1 MKSIIKKL
9 SVILFGLLIFI
20 NASGQEEVIIP
31 RRDIPIDYGYT
42 IKIGDKIQDFTMT
55 LTNGKTVSSKE
66 WKGKV
71 VMLQFT
77 ASWSGVC
84 RKAIPF
90 IENEIWSRHKR
101 NPKFELYGIDR
112 DEPLETVKKF
122 TKDVDLTYPLAIDP
136 QAEIFGMFAGKKAGV
151 TRNVI
156 IDKEGRIAF
165 VTRLFKEDEFKQM
178 VEVIERLLKKG
189 ESDR

>member
-1 MKSIIKKL
+1 MKGIIKKL
-9 SVILFGLLIFI
+9 GIILIGLLIFI
-20 NASGQEEVIIP
+20 NATGQEKVLVSK
-31 RRDIPIDYGYT
+31 RDIPFDYGYT
-42 IKIGDKIQDFTMT
+42 VQIGDKIQDFTLT

-77 ASWSGVC
+77 ASWCGVC

-90 IENEIWSRHKR
+90 IENEIWSKHKK

-122 TKDVDLTYPLAIDP
+122 TKDADITYPLAIDP

-151 TRNVI
+151 TRNVV

-178 VEVIERLLKKG
+178 VEVIEHLLKK
-189 ESDR
+189 

>member
-1 MKSIIKKL
+1 MEGIIKKL
-9 SVILFGLLIFI
+9 GIILSGLLIFI
-20 NASGQEEVIIP
+20 NAFGQGEILVP
-31 RRDIPIDYGYT
+31 KRDIPVDYGYT

-55 LTNGKTVSSKE
+55 LANGKTISSKD

-77 ASWSGVC
+77 TSWSGVC
-84 RKAIPF
+84 RKVIPY
-90 IENEIWSRHKR
+90 IENEIWLKHKK
-101 NPKFELYGIDR
+101 NPNFELYGIDR

-122 TKDVDLTYPLAIDP
+122 IKDVDISYPLAIDP
-136 QAEIFGMFAGKKAGV
+136 QADIFGMFASKKAGV

-165 VTRLFKEDEFKQM
+165 VTRLFKMDEFRQM
-178 VEVIERLLKKG
+178 ADAIERLLKK
-189 ESDR
+189 

>member
-1 MKSIIKKL
+1 MKGIIKKL
-9 SVILFGLLIFI
+9 SVILIGLVIFI
-20 NASGQEEVIIP
+20 NAFGQEEVSIP
-31 RRDIPIDYGYT
+31 QRDIPTDYGYN

-55 LTNGKTVSSKE
+55 LINGKTVSSKD

-77 ASWSGVC
+77 ATWCGVC

-90 IENEIWSRHKR
+90 IENEIWLKHKK
-101 NPKFELYGIDR
+101 NPKFELFGVDR
-112 DEPLETVKKF
+112 DEPIETVKKF
-122 TKDVDLTYPLAIDP
+122 AKEVDITYPLAIDP
-136 QAEIFGMFAGKKAGV
+136 NADIFGLFAGKKAGV

-156 IDKEGRIAF
+156 LDQEGRIAY

-178 VEVIERLLKKG
+178 VDVIEHLLKK
-189 ESDR
+189 

>member
-1 MKSIIKKL
+1 MKGIIKKL
-9 SVILFGLLIFI
+9 SIILIGLLIFI
-20 NASGQEEVIIP
+20 NASGQEKVLVP
-31 RRDIPIDYGYT
+31 KRDIPLDYGYT
-42 IKIGDKIQDFTMT
+42 VKIGDKIQDFTLT
-55 LTNGKTVSSKE
+55 LTNGKTVSSKD

-77 ASWSGVC
+77 ASWCGVC

-90 IENEIWSRHKR
+90 IEKEVWSKHKK

-122 TKDVDLTYPLAIDP
+122 TKDADISYPLAIDP
-136 QAEIFGMFAGKKAGV
+136 RAEIFGMFAGKKAGV
-151 TRNVI
+151 TRNVV

-178 VEVIERLLKKG
+178 VEVIEHLLK
-189 ESDR
+189 R

>member
-1 MKSIIKKL
+1 MKGIIKKPGI
-9 SVILFGLLIFI
+9 ILFGLLIFT
-20 NASGQEEVIIP
+20 NAFGQEEILIP
-31 RRDIPIDYGYT
+31 KWEIPVDYGYT

-55 LTNGKTVSSKE
+55 LINGKTVSSKD

-77 ASWSGVC
+77 TTWSGVC

-90 IENEIWSRHKR
+90 IENEIWLKHKK
-101 NPKFELYGIDR
+101 NPGFELYGIDR

-122 TKDVDLTYPLAIDP
+122 AKEVDITYPIAIDP
-136 QAEIFGMFAGKKAGV
+136 QAEIFGLFAGKKAGV

-156 IDKEGRIAF
+156 IDREGRIAF
-165 VTRLFKEDEFKQM
+165 VTRLFKEEEFKQM
-178 VEVIERLLKKG
+178 AEVIERLLKK
-189 ESDR
+189 